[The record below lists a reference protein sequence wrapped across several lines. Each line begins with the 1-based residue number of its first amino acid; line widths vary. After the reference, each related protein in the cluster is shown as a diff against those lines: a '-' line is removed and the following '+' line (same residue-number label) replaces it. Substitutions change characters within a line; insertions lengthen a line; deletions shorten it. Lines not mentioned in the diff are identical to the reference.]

1 MRRFMRPARVPG
13 PPAHPLVI
21 ELVREMNRQRIGPR
35 DLAERAGV
43 GHSVLHTWVR
53 RADRDVRTPNN
64 DKIGPMV
71 LTLEAMGNALG
82 LELVWR
88 RKGG

>member
-1 MRRFMRPARVPG
+1 MRPAKVPD

-43 GHSVLHTWVR
+43 GHSVIHTWSR
-53 RADRDVRTPNN
+53 RPKHETTVGANC
-64 DKIGPMV
+64 DKVGPQL
-71 LTLEAMGNALG
+71 LTIEAMGNALG
-82 LELVWR
+82 MQLVWK
-88 RKGG
+88 RKPE